1 MDELDRE
8 IELQLSRTVLALSR
22 EIQSLCDRGLLTD
35 AQADRL
41 IDLLDADDPEAAAEE
56 TARIMAE
63 ALERAGVRRSA

>member
-1 MDELDRE
+1 MNVDDEILATEARLANKFAMRLLD
-8 IELQLSRTVLALSR
+8 LAS
-22 EIQSLCDRGLLTD
+22 QGLLTD